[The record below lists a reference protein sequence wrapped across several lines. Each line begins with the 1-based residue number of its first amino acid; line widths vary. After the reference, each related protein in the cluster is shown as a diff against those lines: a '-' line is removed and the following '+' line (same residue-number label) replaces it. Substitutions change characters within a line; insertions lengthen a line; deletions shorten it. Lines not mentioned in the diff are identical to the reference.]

1 MNEHR
6 GSIFDLTLIT
16 VSFVVLAFAL
26 IISWRIGLS
35 LQANLPASMTT
46 GNAGL
51 TLNTVMGLGGLLDGS
66 AVVIFV
72 LLGLGTALLARNAFS
87 SSAGFLAIGVVFLVV
102 MNMVWSALGNVFIAT
117 LNMPGML
124 DVAEDLPNL
133 TIIVTHLPLF
143 MLMSW
148 AVIAIATWG
157 KTPNPSPQF
166 YQ

>member
-66 AVVIFV
+66 AVIGRVF
-72 LLGLGTALLARNAFS
+72 
-87 SSAGFLAIGVVFLVV
+87 AGDAVGKFQDRDVGSYQRPVGIGCQ
-102 MNMVWSALGNVFIAT
+102 T
-117 LNMPGML
+117 
-124 DVAEDLPNL
+124 
-133 TIIVTHLPLF
+133 
-143 MLMSW
+143 
-148 AVIAIATWG
+148 
-157 KTPNPSPQF
+157 
-166 YQ
+166 